1 VAHVNSKAVIVSHSY
16 MVHLS
21 KIEVTTIEFVTSIQ
35 ILVDPLTK
43 DFAKDM
49 IYKTSLG
56 IGLRSIK

>member
-1 VAHVNSKAVIVSHSY
+1 